1 MNKNRLTMNT
11 NLQFF
16 AANEG
21 LIKTEDIDVTAR
33 EIDFVTSFE
42 RSWEALREVLGISR
56 AIKKLPGTVLK
67 SKYAEGTLE
76 SGTVAEGDVIPRTH
90 YTVKEKPYAEITLG
104 KYAKEVSIEAI
115 MNHGYEAACGM
126 TDEEFKTDL
135 QDDIT
140 TKFYNYLKTGTLTN
154 TTKTF
159 QMAVA
164 KAIGSVKNKFKSM
177 HKTATGVAVFVNMM
191 DLYDYLGNSKIT
203 LQTAFGLTYI
213 NKFLGADIMIL
224 CSDNEIPAGKVL
236 ATAVNNIVAYYVDP
250 SDADF
255 KKAGLSYTVSGETN
269 LIGFKVKGD
278 HDCATSVT
286 YALLGFVLFAE
297 YIDAVANVSITPGE

>member
-16 AANEG
+16 AANAG
-21 LIKTEDIDVTAR
+21 LIATGDIDVTAR

-42 RSWEALREVLGISR
+42 RNWEALREILGISR
-56 AIKKLPGTVLK
+56 AIKKNPGTVLK

-90 YTVKEKPYAEITLG
+90 YDVKEKPYAEITLE

-177 HKTATGVAVFVNMM
+177 HKTATGVAVFANMM
-191 DLYDYLGNSKIT
+191 DFYDYLGDSNIT

-213 NKFLGADIMIL
+213 KGFLGADIMFL
-224 CSDNEIPAGKVL
+224 CSDNISIHAPTRG
-236 ATAVNNIVAYYVDP
+236 AT
-250 SDADF
+250 
-255 KKAGLSYTVSGETN
+255 
-269 LIGFKVKGD
+269 
-278 HDCATSVT
+278 CSVMRKCS
-286 YALLGFVLFAE
+286 A
-297 YIDAVANVSITPGE
+297 PC